1 MLENIKCQVCI
12 REKIMERLNNIL
24 EEQLTE
30 SLDQIIISNP
40 RRAALAQKIKI
51 RPVLLKEQLN
61 FQVTEYKGKQVFH
74 ENLEKGA
81 LIAYILDQMNSF
93 FGQMELN
100 SASKT
105 VHVLVSKKG
114 TVTIKQK
121 VQKNEVKPKELS
133 HNRKKR
139 YILEEGTAI
148 PFLVDLGVQTKEG
161 KIVNSRY
168 DKFRQINR
176 FLEFIQDIVEA
187 LPKGRELTI
196 VDFGCGKSYLIFTI
210 FKNYLLEQGV
220 DENHIISIELDQ
232 RKDKK
237 YRNPDTILD
246 FIESSIVDEE
256 QYYVLLDEVQLL
268 EEFEEVLN
276 SLLHIKNVDVY
287 VTGSNSKFLSKDV
300 ITEFRGRGDEIHIYP
315 LTFKEFMQVYEGDI
329 YHGWA
334 EYVIYGGL
342 PLTVTMKTE
351 EQKVNYLTKL
361 FDETYLIDIIERH
374 HIEKS
379 QELEDLVNILASVI
393 GSLTNVPKIEAT
405 FKSVVQS
412 NISGNTI
419 RQYIEYLED
428 AFVINKANRYNV
440 KGRKYIGTPLKYY
453 FEDVGLRN
461 ARLGFRQIEETH
473 IMENIV
479 YNELRSRGYSVD
491 VGVVEKRGVNQEG
504 KMERIYLEIDFIAN
518 LGSKRYYIQSAFS
531 LPTEEKRLQEK
542 ASLIN
547 VNDSFKKIILVKDVM
562 NVTRDEDGITT
573 MSIYDFLLKENSLE
587 L

>member
-1 MLENIKCQVCI
+1 MNIK
-12 REKIMERLNNIL
+12 RDKYLN
-24 EEQLTE
+24 
-30 SLDQIIISNP
+30 
-40 RRAALAQKIKI
+40 
-51 RPVLLKEQLN
+51 
-61 FQVTEYKGKQVFH
+61 
-74 ENLEKGA
+74 
-81 LIAYILDQMNSF
+81 
-93 FGQMELN
+93 
-100 SASKT
+100 
-105 VHVLVSKKG
+105 
-114 TVTIKQK
+114 
-121 VQKNEVKPKELS
+121 
-133 HNRKKR
+133 
-139 YILEEGTAI
+139 
-148 PFLVDLGVQTKEG
+148 DL
-161 KIVNSRY
+161 
-168 DKFRQINR
+168 INR
-176 FLEFIQDIVEA
+176 MHNGMIKVVTGI
-187 LPKGRELTI
+187 RR
-196 VDFGCGKSYLIFTI
+196 CGKSYLIFTI

-220 DENHIISIELDQ
+220 DEKHIISIELDQ

-246 FIESSIVDEE
+246 YIESGIVDEE

-315 LTFKEFMQVYEGDI
+315 LTFKEFMQVYEGDV

-351 EQKVNYLTKL
+351 EQKINYLTKL
-361 FDETYLIDIIERH
+361 FEETYLIDIIERH
-374 HIEKS
+374 RIDKT
-379 QELEDLVNILASVI
+379 QELEDLVNILASAI

-405 FKSVVQS
+405 FRSVVQS

-491 VGVVEKRGVNQEG
+491 VGVVEKRGVNAEG
-504 KMERIYLEIDFIAN
+504 KMERTYLEIDFVAN

-531 LPTEEKRLQEK
+531 MPTEEKRLQEK
-542 ASLIN
+542 ASLVN

>member
-1 MLENIKCQVCI
+1 
-12 REKIMERLNNIL
+12 
-24 EEQLTE
+24 
-30 SLDQIIISNP
+30 
-40 RRAALAQKIKI
+40 
-51 RPVLLKEQLN
+51 
-61 FQVTEYKGKQVFH
+61 
-74 ENLEKGA
+74 
-81 LIAYILDQMNSF
+81 MN
-93 FGQMELN
+93 
-100 SASKT
+100 
-105 VHVLVSKKG
+105 
-114 TVTIKQK
+114 
-121 VQKNEVKPKELS
+121 
-133 HNRKKR
+133 
-139 YILEEGTAI
+139 
-148 PFLVDLGVQTKEG
+148 
-161 KIVNSRY
+161 
-168 DKFRQINR
+168 INR
-176 FLEFIQDIVEA
+176 DKYLNDLINRMHNGMIKVVT
-187 LPKGRELTI
+187 GIRR
-196 VDFGCGKSYLIFTI
+196 CGKSYLIFTI
-210 FKNYLLEQGV
+210 FRNYLLNQGI
-220 DENHIISIELDQ
+220 DESHIICIELDQ
-232 RKDKK
+232 RKDRK
-237 YRNPDTILD
+237 YRNPDAILD
-246 FIESSIVDEE
+246 FIESSIVDDE

-276 SLLHIKNVDVY
+276 SLLHIKNADVY

-315 LTFKEFMQVYEGDI
+315 LTFKEFMQVYEGDV

-351 EQKVNYLTKL
+351 EQKINYLTRL
-361 FDETYLIDIIERH
+361 FEETYLKDIIERH
-374 HIEKS
+374 HIDKT
-379 QELEDLVNILASVI
+379 QELEDLVNILASAI

-405 FKSVVQS
+405 FRSVMQS

-491 VGVVEKRGVNQEG
+491 VGVVEKRGVNREG
-504 KMERIYLEIDFIAN
+504 KTERTYLEIDFIAN
-518 LGSKRYYIQSAFS
+518 LGSRRYYIQSAFS
-531 LPTEEKRLQEK
+531 MPTEEKRMQER

-562 NVTRDEDGITT
+562 NVTRDEYGITT

>member
-1 MLENIKCQVCI
+1 MNIK
-12 REKIMERLNNIL
+12 RDKYLN
-24 EEQLTE
+24 
-30 SLDQIIISNP
+30 
-40 RRAALAQKIKI
+40 
-51 RPVLLKEQLN
+51 
-61 FQVTEYKGKQVFH
+61 
-74 ENLEKGA
+74 
-81 LIAYILDQMNSF
+81 
-93 FGQMELN
+93 
-100 SASKT
+100 
-105 VHVLVSKKG
+105 
-114 TVTIKQK
+114 
-121 VQKNEVKPKELS
+121 
-133 HNRKKR
+133 
-139 YILEEGTAI
+139 
-148 PFLVDLGVQTKEG
+148 DL
-161 KIVNSRY
+161 
-168 DKFRQINR
+168 INR
-176 FLEFIQDIVEA
+176 MHNGMIKVVTGI
-187 LPKGRELTI
+187 RR
-196 VDFGCGKSYLIFTI
+196 CGKSYLIFTI
-210 FKNYLLEQGV
+210 FKNYLLEQGI
-220 DENHIISIELDQ
+220 DEKHIISIELDQ
-232 RKDKK
+232 RKDRK
-237 YRNPDTILD
+237 YRDPDTLLD
-246 FIESSIVDEE
+246 YVESSITDEG

-268 EEFEEVLN
+268 DEFEEVLN
-276 SLLHIKNVDVY
+276 SLLHIKNVDIY

-315 LTFKEFMQVYEGDI
+315 LTFKEFMQVYEGDV

-351 EQKVNYLTKL
+351 DQKINYLTKL
-361 FDETYLIDIIERH
+361 FDQTYLIDIIERH
-374 HIEKS
+374 HIEKI
-379 QELEDLVNILASVI
+379 QELEDLVNILASAI

-412 NISGNTI
+412 NISSNTI

-440 KGRKYIGTPLKYY
+440 KGRKYIGTPMKYY

-473 IMENIV
+473 IMENIIF
-479 YNELRSRGYSVD
+479 NELRSRGYSVD
-491 VGVVEKRGVNQEG
+491 VGIVEKRGLNKEG
-504 KMERIYLEIDFIAN
+504 KTERIYLEIDFIAN

-531 LPTEEKRLQEK
+531 MPTEEKRIQEK

>member
-1 MLENIKCQVCI
+1 MRIK
-12 REKIMERLNNIL
+12 R
-24 EEQLTE
+24 
-30 SLDQIIISNP
+30 
-40 RRAALAQKIKI
+40 
-51 RPVLLKEQLN
+51 
-61 FQVTEYKGKQVFH
+61 
-74 ENLEKGA
+74 
-81 LIAYILDQMNSF
+81 
-93 FGQMELN
+93 
-100 SASKT
+100 
-105 VHVLVSKKG
+105 
-114 TVTIKQK
+114 
-121 VQKNEVKPKELS
+121 
-133 HNRKKR
+133 
-139 YILEEGTAI
+139 
-148 PFLVDLGVQTKEG
+148 
-161 KIVNSRY
+161 
-168 DKFRQINR
+168 DK
-176 FLEFIQDIVEA
+176 D
-187 LPKGRELTI
+187 
-196 VDFGCGKSYLIFTI
+196 
-210 FKNYLLEQGV
+210 YLLENGV
-220 DENHIISIELDQ
+220 DEKHIISIELDQ

-246 FIESSIVDEE
+246 YIESCITDEG

-268 EEFEEVLN
+268 EDFEAALN
-276 SLLHIKNVDVY
+276 SLVHIKNVDVY

-315 LTFKEFMQVYEGDI
+315 LTFKEFMQAYEGDI

-351 EQKVNYLTKL
+351 EQKINYLTNL
-361 FDETYLIDIIERH
+361 FKETYLIDIIERH
-374 HIEKS
+374 RIDKT
-379 QELEDLVNILASVI
+379 QELEDLVNILASAI

-405 FKSVVQS
+405 FRSVVQS

-428 AFVINKANRYNV
+428 AFVINRANRYNV

-491 VGVVEKRGVNQEG
+491 VGVVEKRGVNSEG
-504 KMERIYLEIDFIAN
+504 KMERTYLEIDFIAN

-531 LPTEEKRLQEK
+531 MPTEEKRMQEK
-542 ASLIN
+542 ASLVN

-573 MSIYDFLLKENSLE
+573 MSIYDFLLTENSLE